1 MPEDKIDKNQMLFLG
16 LVQSLTANAWIQMG
30 KQKNPITDKIE
41 CNLNEA
47 SFTIDM
53 LEMLQVRTKGNLSSD
68 ESRILEKTISELKMN
83 YVDEKLKESK
93 EPKKESKEKKEADKK
108 EEEKKEK
115 EKTSS

>member
-1 MPEDKIDKNQMLFLG
+1 MPEEKIDKNQMLFLG
-16 LVQSLTANAWIQMG
+16 LVQSLTTNAWIQLG

-41 CNLNEA
+41 RNLNEA

-53 LEMLQVRTKGNLSSD
+53 LEMLQVKTKANLSSD

-83 YVDEKLKESK
+83 YVDEKMKESK
-93 EPKKESKEKKEADKK
+93 EPKKESKGKKEADKK

>member
-16 LVQSLTANAWIQMG
+16 LIQSLTTNAWIQLG

-41 CNLNEA
+41 RNLNEA

-83 YVDEKLKESK
+83 FVDEKLKESK
-93 EPKKESKEKKEADKK
+93 EPKKEPKGEKEADKK
-108 EEEKKEK
+108 EKEKKEK
-115 EKTSS
+115 ENTSS

>member
-16 LVQSLTANAWIQMG
+16 LVQSLTANAWIQLG
-30 KQKNPITDKIE
+30 KQKNPLNDKIKR
-41 CNLNEA
+41 NLNEA

-93 EPKKESKEKKEADKK
+93 EPKKESMEKEGAEKQ